1 MAKPRIDKERTA
13 AVDAER
19 AIRKLSP
26 LIPSQNTKATVKV
39 LRIACRVAIG
49 GKVGS
54 DDSSDGPING
64 ARDEIGFA
72 LASLICE
79 LEDGPITR
87 ETIDRAKC
95 AVEDWKN
102 KLAAM

>member
-1 MAKPRIDKERTA
+1 MARIDKEWNA
-13 AVDAER
+13 AADAEM

-26 LIPSQNTKATVKV
+26 LIPSPNTKATVKV
-39 LRIACRVAIG
+39 LRTACRLAIG

-79 LEDGPITR
+79 LENGPIMR
-87 ETIDRAKC
+87 ESIDRAKR
-95 AVEDWKN
+95 AVQDWKY

>member
-1 MAKPRIDKERTA
+1 MTRIDKERNA
-13 AVDAER
+13 AGDAER

-26 LIPSQNTKATVKV
+26 LISSPDTKATIKV

-54 DDSSDGPING
+54 DDSSGSVDG

-72 LASLICE
+72 LAILIHE
-79 LEDGPITR
+79 LEKGPLTQG
-87 ETIDRAKC
+87 TINRARR
-95 AVEDWKN
+95 AVEDWMN
-102 KLAAM
+102 KLAAL

>member
-1 MAKPRIDKERTA
+1 MARIDKERNA

-26 LIPSQNTKATVKV
+26 LIPSPNIKATVKV
-39 LRIACRVAIG
+39 LRNACRVAIG

-79 LEDGPITR
+79 LENGPITR
-87 ETIDRAKC
+87 ETIDRAKR
-95 AVEDWKN
+95 AVDDWRN
-102 KLAAM
+102 KLAVM